1 MNKAVI
7 EFHGY
12 LTVEPDG
19 AEYEGGTMTEREA
32 REWLSTA
39 MARGDKHA
47 EYYATSAGLVG
58 SVTYEDYEPDE

>member
-19 AEYEGGTMTEREA
+19 AEYEGGAMTEREA
-32 REWLSTA
+32 RDWLSTA
-39 MARGDKHA
+39 MARGGKHA
-47 EYYATSAGLVG
+47 EYYTTTAGLVG
-58 SVTYEDYEPDE
+58 SVTYEEHVPEE